1 MAKSTQRRKQT
12 ANTTNKP
19 SMEKATTPVVSGG
32 ERAEMNKAPAGLPK
46 QGGTQNL
53 DRILGD
59 MIDPKVS
66 AAATET
72 YAKSKA
78 IDSMCRVIENE
89 KERTME
95 EKLDALDRVVDR
107 ENEIKLEAHRK
118 ATEDRLTA
126 LGIIGAI
133 FSGLAGLGW
142 LNRKGIIKLPPIQI

>member
-19 SMEKATTPVVSGG
+19 SMEKATTQVVSGG

-95 EKLDALDRVVDR
+95 EKLDALDR